1 MQSPKEPASCFRK
14 TVSGQYNN
22 MKIDLTSLRPVAVG
36 DRKLFEEKLSL
47 QPTQSCECSF
57 ANLVMYQKPYGI
69 EFVQLGNR
77 LVVYERVNRTIHYPI
92 GEWTAPEELHEI
104 SAAFM
109 DAGLSD
115 GAIYDVPEEFL
126 DRHPD
131 CDRFFELEFDEGAID
146 YLYSV
151 EKIATFTG
159 PKLRKKHNLVKQFQ
173 TNWPYAEVRKVTKE
187 ELPAVAK
194 LAADLNSRL
203 EPCEFLEEEAV
214 AMQCAWDHFDELG
227 LGGVIL
233 YAEPGYPAGFSVY
246 SLLGKSNT
254 VDIHFEKADH
264 TVKGAPQTLTWQLA
278 IALRNKAKFMNREQD
293 MNEESLRHAKRSLDP
308 ERFFKRYFLRTI
320 R

>member
-1 MQSPKEPASCFRK
+1 
-14 TVSGQYNN
+14 
-22 MKIDLTSLRPVAVG
+22 MKINTKELRPVTID
-36 DRKLFEEKLSL
+36 DRELFEERLAE

-57 ANLVMYQKPYGI
+57 ANLTMYREPYGI
-69 EFVQLGNR
+69 EFIEIGDR

-92 GEWTAPEELHEI
+92 GRWTPPEELRAI
-104 SAAFM
+104 SRAFM
-109 DAGLSD
+109 RANLTD
-115 GAIYDVPEEFL
+115 GGIYDVPEEFL
-126 DRHPD
+126 DRHTD

-173 TNWPYAEVRKVTKE
+173 TNWPYAIVKKVTKK
-187 ELPAVAK
+187 ELPEVAH
-194 LAADLNSRL
+194 LATELNSRL
-203 EPCEFLEEEAV
+203 EPCEFLEEEAQ
-214 AMQCAWDHFDELG
+214 AMNYAWEHFDELG

-233 YAEPGYPAGFSVY
+233 YAEPDYPAGFSIY
-246 SLLGKSNT
+246 SMLGSDT
-254 VDIHFEKADH
+254 VDVHFEKADH

-278 IALRNKAKFMNREQD
+278 IALRGKARFMNREQD

-320 R
+320 EA